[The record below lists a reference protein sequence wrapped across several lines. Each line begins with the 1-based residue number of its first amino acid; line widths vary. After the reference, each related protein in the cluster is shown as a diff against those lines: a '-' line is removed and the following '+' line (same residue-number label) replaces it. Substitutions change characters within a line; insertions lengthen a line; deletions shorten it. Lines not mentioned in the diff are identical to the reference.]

1 MDYTTLS
8 NIKPEAIYT
17 GKKGSINMIV
27 YSKLLIIASVRTTN
41 DNDNIG
47 IFISAIEMSM
57 EGTRNER
64 IAFKNM

>member
-27 YSKLLIIASVRTTN
+27 YSKLLIASVRTTN